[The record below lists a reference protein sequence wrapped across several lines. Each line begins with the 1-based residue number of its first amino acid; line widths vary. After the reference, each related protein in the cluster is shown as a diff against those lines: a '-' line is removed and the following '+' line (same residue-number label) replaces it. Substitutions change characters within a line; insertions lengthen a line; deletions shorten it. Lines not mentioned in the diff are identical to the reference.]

1 MNKMILPI
9 LILVLLNGCAT
20 ITGPGVSR
28 EEIIKAQEEL
38 QVKALGYQLKQLSR
52 VNDIGYRLISSLPI
66 EDLKQKPDTY
76 LGIYVFDINKYFKQL
91 YNLMQDEGVVVGV
104 VIKNSPAEKAGV
116 SAGDVLISINNIKLK
131 DVSQFQQISRRLS
144 IAETARFQISRSG
157 RQEAVSVKIGSAA
170 LNIPIVIVDI
180 QEVNA
185 AATPEGIFVTYGL
198 MHFVKSEDEIAAV
211 LGHELAHIVR
221 GHLSKAQGS
230 SLLGLLIGIPL
241 GIIAENVAPGTGE
254 MVMRTAD
261 AFRASYSRDLEREAD
276 YFGTKYVFWAGF
288 DVDVCANFEERFAVE
303 IPQSM
308 IRNYL
313 STHPSS
319 PERMLRI
326 RKTIAEL
333 KSQSRPKNTPGE
345 QK

>member
-1 MNKMILPI
+1 
-9 LILVLLNGCAT
+9 
-20 ITGPGVSR
+20 
-28 EEIIKAQEEL
+28 
-38 QVKALGYQLKQLSR
+38 
-52 VNDIGYRLISSLPI
+52 
-66 EDLKQKPDTY
+66 
-76 LGIYVFDINKYFKQL
+76 
-91 YNLMQDEGVVVGV
+91 
-104 VIKNSPAEKAGV
+104 
-116 SAGDVLISINNIKLK
+116 
-131 DVSQFQQISRRLS
+131 
-144 IAETARFQISRSG
+144 
-157 RQEAVSVKIGSAA
+157 
-170 LNIPIVIVDI
+170 
-180 QEVNA
+180 
-185 AATPEGIFVTYGL
+185 